1 MGFGTAVP
9 NLVLAPTTVLVPV
22 APLAK
27 FTGNVKTAVQSA
39 PPMHPA
45 LPSADEK
52 TYTASAVESTTGPCT
67 ITMPPSALE
76 TSSGPAEVATK
87 ALLGPTR
94 HSHRPTSTT
103 NTPRDTR
110 SKTAPVLRAAV

>member
-9 NLVLAPTTVLVPV
+9 NLVLAPTSVFVPV

-67 ITMPPSALE
+67 IPMPPSAPE
-76 TSSGPAEVATK
+76 TSSGPEEVATK
-87 ALLGPTR
+87 AVLGPTR
-94 HSHRPTSTT
+94 YANPPTSAT
-103 NTPRDTR
+103 NTRPDT
-110 SKTAPVLRAAV
+110 